1 MNYDNFW
8 KNVLAIHVLGQEDW
22 VNELV
27 KWENAHPEYQPFQ
40 EDKDSQ
46 RQLNTKENY

>member
-8 KNVLAIHVLGQEDW
+8 KNVLGQEDW
-22 VNELV
+22 NDELIR
-27 KWENAHPEYQPFQ
+27 WENAHPEYKTFQ

-46 RQLNTKENY
+46 RQQNLKENY

>member
-8 KNVLAIHVLGQEDW
+8 KNVLGHEDW
-22 VNELV
+22 IDELIR
-27 KWENAHPEYQPFQ
+27 WENAHPEYKPFQ

-46 RQLNTKENY
+46 HQQNLKENY